1 MVFIYLF
8 SIKYKYIFFTLS
20 TISFNTNWKICAKW
34 LIDCESLPKFLS
46 EKLYR
51 NQLTFDEF
59 ACSLRDG
66 VILCSLLDYLRPGS
80 INLSLVNRQTN
91 LGETLSLENIQLFL
105 DTCVNQFNM
114 NETDLFPPDVLFD
127 LNMESVFSTLSILSK
142 TDAAAE
148 RCNGGLHLISGD
160 DESENASDLY
170 FQLANNYIDTNNY
183 ISCDFYFNDSNDIY
197 DKIMNVSDEMDH
209 RKPRDADF
217 VIREIMLTEDRHIK
231 IMEEYQKHFIN
242 QLSTLLEPEDQRLI
256 AMDFGILIEF
266 HRLFLS
272 KLKETSQVNDSRT
285 NSICDVFNDYKR
297 RFMTTYRSYIL
308 NLPHAVNKFNNLIN
322 ENVRFKR
329 KIDECMRNS
338 TNSSI
343 KLTDYLTIPF
353 QRVSKYHLLLENLY
367 KKYNGDE
374 TKKERIKEVWISF
387 KEVGY
392 YLNETSK
399 DQESI
404 IYIEKVMKNLN
415 VELPFGKT
423 FKEFGRLIKEDK
435 IRIKLKNNIN
445 EVARTRTVFLF
456 QTSII
461 ILMKNLFGKFR
472 HFASISIYE
481 ITINDPNDKNK
492 KNSLNMNNKQKPDE
506 LCLEIT
512 DTHISY
518 TYQLYFKDIHQK
530 QIWIDKLK
538 EAKPIDSNLTTN
550 NHKFRLSNFDTDIV
564 ECDSCKQNINGI
576 FFQGYKCIHCF
587 QRVHNKYL
595 CLTKVG
601 KCRDDSRSNINL
613 TEIRRESN
621 KTKKDVINKLSYSSS
636 NTSSLTFSTNS
647 TNLSPQMSVITTNDI
662 EIVSGDLIK
671 DMNSGDYINSDI
683 NDVQN
688 TLNNNF
694 EINNCKAIYTY
705 NGKPKGPFDNLL
717 YFEPG
722 DIIQIIDSDDDVW
735 WKGCR
740 IDFKCELSSYERIYR
755 SIGYF
760 PRSYVKLITSHDYSR
775 ELKNFSWYLIA
786 EKDHAEWILRRIVS
800 NDTMFMVRFNS
811 TKSSYAISFKYKTI
825 IKHIKIEE
833 RLFNRNN
840 MNQIEFIRNEAETFY
855 YYQRND
861 AANNSAVNDLS
872 FSHTKFYSIANSK
885 HFLSIKDLVIYY
897 STNTLNSNENEFPGY
912 NITLGRAY
920 R

>member
-1 MVFIYLF
+1 M
-8 SIKYKYIFFTLS
+8 
-20 TISFNTNWKICAKW
+20 
-34 LIDCESLPKFLS
+34 
-46 EKLYR
+46 
-51 NQLTFDEF
+51 TFDEF

-66 VILCSLLDYLRPGS
+66 VVLCTLLDYLRPGS
-80 INLSLVNRQTN
+80 INLSQVHRQSN

-105 DTCVNQFNM
+105 DTCRNQFNM
-114 NETDLFPPDVLFD
+114 NETDLFPSDVLFD
-127 LNMESVFSTLSILSK
+127 LNMESVFLTLSILSK

-160 DESENASDLY
+160 DESETTSELY
-170 FQLANNYIDTNNY
+170 FQLANNYVDTNNY
-183 ISCDFYFNDSNDIY
+183 VSCDFYFNDSNDIY
-197 DKIMNVSDEMDH
+197 DKIMNVSDEMDN

-231 IMEEYQKHFIN
+231 IMEDYQKHFIN
-242 QLSTLLEPEDQRLI
+242 QLSNLLDPEDQRLI
-256 AMDFGILIEF
+256 AMDFGTLIEF
-266 HRLFLS
+266 HKLFLS

-297 RFMTTYRSYIL
+297 RFMTTYRGYIL
-308 NLPHAVNKFNNLIN
+308 NLPHAVNKFNILII
-322 ENVRFKR
+322 ENVKFKR
-329 KIDECMRNS
+329 KIDECMKNS

-367 KKYNGDE
+367 KKYNGDAS
-374 TKKERIKEVWISF
+374 KKERIKEVWISF
-387 KEVGY
+387 KEVGH

-435 IRIKLKNNIN
+435 IRIKLKNNLN
-445 EVARTRTVFLF
+445 EVPRTRTVFLF
-456 QTSII
+456 QTSIV

-481 ITINDPNDKNK
+481 MIINDPNDKNK
-492 KNSLNMNNKQKPDE
+492 KNSLNMNNKQKPEE

-518 TYQLYFKDIHQK
+518 TYQLYFKDLNQK

-538 EAKPIDSNLTTN
+538 EAKPLDSNLTTN
-550 NHKFRLSNFDTDIV
+550 NHKFRLSNFDTDII

-576 FFQGYKCIHCF
+576 FFQGYKCVHCF

-595 CLTKVG
+595 CLTKIG
-601 KCRDDSRSNINL
+601 KCQHEKRSNNN

-621 KTKKDVINKLSYSSS
+621 QSQKDVDNKLSYSSS
-636 NTSSLTFSTNS
+636 NFSSSISSTNS
-647 TNLSPQMSVITTNDI
+647 TNIVTQMSVITTNDI
-662 EIVSGDLIK
+662 DIT
-671 DMNSGDYINSDI
+671 SGDYINSEI
-683 NDVQN
+683 NDFQN
-688 TLNNNF
+688 SVFNNS
-694 EINNCKAIYTY
+694 EINNCKAVYTY
-705 NGKPKGPFDNLL
+705 NGKPKAPVDNLL

-740 IDFKCELSSYERIYR
+740 IDFKCELSSFERIYR

-760 PRSYVKLITSHDYSR
+760 PRSYVKLINSNDYNK
-775 ELKNFSWYLIA
+775 ELKNFAWYLIA
-786 EKDHAEWILRRIVS
+786 EKDPAEWILRRIVS
-800 NDTMFMVRFNS
+800 NETMFMVRYNA

-833 RLFNRNN
+833 KLFNINN
-840 MNQIEFIRNEAETFY
+840 MKKTEFIRNETETFY

-861 AANNSAVNDLS
+861 TVNNSTNNHLS
-872 FSHTKFYSIANSK
+872 FSNTKFYSIANSK

-897 STNTLNSNENEFPGY
+897 TTNTLNSTENEFPGY